1 MRSEKPSVCIC
12 AICSFIKTHRTGVL
26 DFLIELILLMKRR
39 IVVMI
44 NRVNYV
50 LKMVSFMT
58 WLGNN
63 CNFAE
68 KF

>member
-1 MRSEKPSVCIC
+1 MKNEELSVCIC
-12 AICSFIKTHRTGVL
+12 AICGFIKTHRTGVL
-26 DFLIELILLMKRR
+26 DFLIELPLLMKRR

-44 NRVNYV
+44 NRVNFV
-50 LKMVSFMT
+50 LKMFFLVT
-58 WLGNN
+58 RLENN

>member
-1 MRSEKPSVCIC
+1 MRSEKESVCIC

-44 NRVNYV
+44 NRVNFV
-50 LKMVSFMT
+50 LKMVFLAT

>member
-1 MRSEKPSVCIC
+1 MESEKTSVCIC
-12 AICSFIKTHRTGVL
+12 AICGFIKTHRTVVL
-26 DFLIELILLMKRR
+26 DFLIEVILLMKRR

-50 LKMVSFMT
+50 LKMVFLAT
-58 WLGNN
+58 WLENN

>member
-1 MRSEKPSVCIC
+1 MKNEELSVCIC
-12 AICSFIKTHRTGVL
+12 AICGFIKTHRTGVL
-26 DFLIELILLMKRR
+26 DFLIELPLLMKRR

-44 NRVNYV
+44 NRVNFV
-50 LKMVSFMT
+50 LKMFFLVT
-58 WLGNN
+58 WLEIN

>member
-1 MRSEKPSVCIC
+1 MKNEKLSVCIC
-12 AICSFIKTHRTGVL
+12 AICGFIKTHRTGVL
-26 DFLIELILLMKRR
+26 DFLIELILQMKRR

-44 NRVNYV
+44 NRVNFV
-50 LKMVSFMT
+50 LKMFFLVT
-58 WLGNN
+58 WLENN

>member
-1 MRSEKPSVCIC
+1 MESEKPSVCIC
-12 AICSFIKTHRTGVL
+12 AICGFIKTHRTGVL

-44 NRVNYV
+44 NRVNFV
-50 LKMVSFMT
+50 LKMVFLAT
-58 WLGNN
+58 RLENN

-68 KF
+68 KV